1 MPYCRKHVYLPS
13 GAVTLCS
20 VALSGEDKEALRRMD
35 TATTVPSVGLE
46 CHLFMVKLLGD
57 HDFADREN
65 PHDEILEWITK
76 MKSWCNGT
84 LEFINDLDVGVQP
97 IFKELVQLID
107 QRQELVHEFQAFKA
121 SQEIRIQE
129 EKGYTAMLSR
139 QEVQSAKRGD
149 SEQMIEKKQNLLK
162 GWKQDKMDTIE
173 RETAAKQGPIEKLC
187 CEIHRKMDAV
197 IDVAQLD
204 PMDHDPVH
212 EGADDAIMAELEQL
226 MSAVSIA
233 GSADDGSSL
242 VQHQKTLILGD
253 TDSVG
258 DATMGKPVV
267 PMFQDA
273 QTPPDQL
280 NLFGGSQQDQ
290 CVVTGVAPG
299 SSNTPTG
306 DPAGPCQR
314 ACRKIP
320 GAGIPAEPTSECW
333 GGARCTAGLAEEGH
347 DAASGVEGVV

>member
-1 MPYCRKHVYLPS
+1 MLIWVDLFQPPMMKWLSISCPGVCLYLGSLSHQSVFQLRTCTSQPCSISYLFTLYIYNLAIWIYHTIFPHIYIYMPYCRKHVYLPS

-173 RETAAKQGPIEKLC
+173 KGNRC
-187 CEIHRKMDAV
+187 
-197 IDVAQLD
+197 
-204 PMDHDPVH
+204 
-212 EGADDAIMAELEQL
+212 
-226 MSAVSIA
+226 
-233 GSADDGSSL
+233 
-242 VQHQKTLILGD
+242 
-253 TDSVG
+253 
-258 DATMGKPVV
+258 
-267 PMFQDA
+267 
-273 QTPPDQL
+273 QTRSD
-280 NLFGGSQQDQ
+280 
-290 CVVTGVAPG
+290 
-299 SSNTPTG
+299 
-306 DPAGPCQR
+306 
-314 ACRKIP
+314 
-320 GAGIPAEPTSECW
+320 
-333 GGARCTAGLAEEGH
+333 
-347 DAASGVEGVV
+347 